1 MNWDVNYYYYYHYMK
16 MVGLLFSIL
25 LWSWTSLYSFIC
37 NLLLMIIS
45 IKFWERRKRSGRMLE
60 SVHVIAM
67 SACDDTIF
75 WASCIL
81 YADGYKLI
89 LTTFMPSSMQSCHET
104 KRSKIRNPKLHAS
117 STYNTQHKTQKHM
130 PAILGGGAISVNIQ
144 T

>member
-1 MNWDVNYYYYYHYMK
+1 

-67 SACDDTIF
+67 SVRVMTPYSGLLAY
-75 WASCIL
+75 S
-81 YADGYKLI
+81 
-89 LTTFMPSSMQSCHET
+89 MPMVT
-104 KRSKIRNPKLHAS
+104 N
-117 STYNTQHKTQKHM
+117 
-130 PAILGGGAISVNIQ
+130 
-144 T
+144 